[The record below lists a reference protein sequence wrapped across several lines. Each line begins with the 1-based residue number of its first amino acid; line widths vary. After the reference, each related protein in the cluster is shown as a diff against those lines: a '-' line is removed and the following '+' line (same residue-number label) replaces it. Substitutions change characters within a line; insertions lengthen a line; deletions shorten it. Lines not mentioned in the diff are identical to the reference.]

1 MSSQKLKFK
10 HLGYASATQCFHGG
24 TDVMLLIPNL
34 LKKDLASAVHAEA
47 GLAIDCLANIITPD
61 LAQTLVA
68 DIHALLNSPRTYVRR
83 KAALALYKCFLH
95 YPDSLRP
102 SFARLTERLEDDD
115 PGVVSAV
122 VSVLCELAT
131 HNPRRARR
139 EPRPPAKLP
148 TATPSAAVRPFAQ
161 RTFSHHPFRRTYLP
175 LAPTFYKLLTS
186 SSNNWMTIKLVKIFG
201 ALAPLE
207 PRLGK
212 KLQEPLM
219 HIMTTTAA
227 KSVLYECIRTVVVGL
242 TNQPPLVQLCVEKLR
257 ARRFFPSFRFSSDMR
272 LFL

>member
-1 MSSQKLKFK
+1 M
-10 HLGYASATQCFHGG
+10 
-24 TDVMLLIPNL
+24 
-34 LKKDLASAVHAEA
+34 
-47 GLAIDCLANIITPD
+47 
-61 LAQTLVA
+61 
-68 DIHALLNSPRTYVRR
+68 RR

-115 PGVVSAV
+115 PGVVSSV

-131 HNPRRARR
+131 HNP
-139 EPRPPAKLP
+139 
-148 TATPSAAVRPFAQ
+148 
-161 RTFSHHPFRRTYLP
+161 RTYLP
-175 LAPTFYKLLTS
+175 LAPTFYKLLTA

-219 HIMTTTAA
+219 HIMATTAA

-257 ARRFFPSFRFSSDMR
+257 VRAFFSLIFFLNHSFI
-272 LFL
+272 